1 MYLVDAD
8 ILVYS
13 TDEDSEHHAAA
24 RDWLDERTAGAP
36 RSVGLPWPSLLA
48 FFRLVTNPRI
58 YSPPATAAD
67 AWQRIEDWLSRP
79 AAWIPVPGSR
89 HQQVLGGIV
98 RECRPAGNLVPDAHL
113 AALALEHG
121 LTVVSTDTDFA
132 RFPGVAWLNPVSAA
146 ALLASAGPRASRRR
160 VNPA

>member
-1 MYLVDAD
+1 MYLVDAN

-13 TDEDSEHHAAA
+13 ADEGSQHHAAA

-48 FFRLVTNPRI
+48 FLRLVTNPRI
-58 YSPPATAAD
+58 YSPPAAAAD

-89 HQQVLGGIV
+89 HQRVLGEIV

-113 AALALEHG
+113 AALAVEHG

-132 RFPGVAWLNPVSAA
+132 RFPNVPWLNPVSAA
-146 ALLASAGPRASRRR
+146 AS
-160 VNPA
+160 